1 MRSLRGFTLMEMIAV
16 MAIIGILAAVLAPS
30 IVDAIDRAD
39 AAAERANA
47 GQLADDLEEYIRRTA
62 IVPGRAAA
70 SWGPAIATVSN
81 RPAIDVTA
89 NRRGFTRTVYFD
101 PNFLTAAGGFNG
113 YVQTSGLALAPVSP
127 RFMII
132 SNLRGNVGTQANNA
146 ATFDAIWNQTSGA
159 AVVES
164 EDIVIERRHVGHLFH
179 PVLLSNSE
187 GLQAGFALNGSG
199 QFAVPAALSGTD
211 GLLSTWVLDGTRLS
225 VFASPYPVGGLGTV
239 VLVNDG
245 LNLRNAANGA
255 LFQWVLP

>member
-1 MRSLRGFTLMEMIAV
+1 MRSMHGFTLMEMIAV

-39 AAAERANA
+39 AAAERTNTT
-47 GQLADDLEEYIRRTA
+47 QLADDLQEHIRRTA
-62 IVPGRAAA
+62 TIPGRAAT
-70 SWGPAIATVSN
+70 SWGPAIATVSS
-81 RPAIDVTA
+81 RPVSDVTA

-113 YVQTSGLALAPVSP
+113 YAQTSGLALAPVSP

-132 SNLRGNVGTQANNA
+132 SNLRGNVATQANNA

-159 AVVES
+159 AVLES
-164 EDIVIERRHVGHLFH
+164 EDILIERRHLGFLFH

-187 GLQAGFALNGSG
+187 GQQVGFALNSSG
-199 QFAVPAALSGTD
+199 QFAIPAASSGTD
-211 GLLSTWVLDGTRLS
+211 GLLSTWVLDGSQLS

-245 LNLRNAANGA
+245 LNIRNAANGA
-255 LFQWVLP
+255 VFQWVLP